1 MKLKVYRKSE
11 EAGIPLPESVSP
23 RGFQADSVV

>member
-11 EAGIPLPESVSP
+11 EAGPSAGLASVHKAL
-23 RGFQADSVV
+23 RQIR

>member
-11 EAGIPLPESVSP
+11 EAGPLPDGLGSQGS
-23 RGFQADSVV
+23 QADSVV